1 MVAMCCLPLAAGRCC
16 PGKRKSPQPASTS
29 QYRCFQGK
37 SNIQPS
43 GRPSRLTN
51 SPRPPAPIKE
61 SLIAQGLRPSEV
73 ARIINVHRSTV
84 YRELRRN
91 RQKRQKKTDM
101 RTISDEFVSR
111 VERRLNL
118 RPRKC
123 PDLKQPEAVFRER
136 VQALRVGSVALRS

>member
-37 SNIQPS
+37 NNIQPS
-43 GRPSRLTN
+43 GRLSRLTN
-51 SPRPPAPIKE
+51 SPRPPASIKE

-73 ARIINVHRSTV
+73 ARIIHVHRSTI

-91 RQKRQKKTDM
+91 RLEKQYDPARAHALTQQQRRFSAKYRVPQD
-101 RTISDEFVSR
+101 TIDFV
-111 VERRLNL
+111 
-118 RPRKC
+118 
-123 PDLKQPEAVFRER
+123 DLTLSLEWSPEQISGRMK
-136 VQALRVGSVALRS
+136 